1 SIDLGQEGGHTKR
14 RIAHTGDS
22 TGKTIQEKLIDQINQ
37 RNNIQVYEHHIAIDL
52 VNINGQIA
60 GAYVLNEK
68 SDEIINFSAKIT
80 TIATGGV
87 GKVFLFTSNPDSAS
101 GDGIAMA
108 YRAGA
113 TISNMEFIQF
123 HPTIFYHPNFR
134 SFLITEALRGEGAVL
149 LNEQKQTFLDNV
161 HPQKELAPR
170 DIISRAIDL
179 EMKRSGSDYVYLD
192 ISFKDSQFI
201 KNRFPTIYTTLLK
214 YNVDITKQP
223 IPVVPAAHYTI
234 GGIRADIN
242 GKTDIQGLLAIG
254 EVCYTGLHGANRLAS
269 NSLLEGGVMGIEAA
283 KYTEE
288 LIQSGKVKLYSF
300 PPWKV
305 GDAIDS
311 DEKVIVSHNWD
322 ELRRL
327 MWSYVGIVRTT
338 KRLLRA
344 KERIEMLKHEI
355 QDYYWDYKVKSD
367 VIELRNLVQVAELIV
382 NSALFRKESRGAHFT
397 SDFPN
402 TNGIA
407 RETLNQKN
415 LGVFQSEIINPK

>member
-1 SIDLGQEGGHTKR
+1 
-14 RIAHTGDS
+14 
-22 TGKTIQEKLIDQINQ
+22 
-37 RNNIQVYEHHIAIDL
+37 
-52 VNINGQIA
+52 
-60 GAYVLNEK
+60 
-68 SDEIINFSAKIT
+68 
-80 TIATGGV
+80 
-87 GKVFLFTSNPDSAS
+87 
-101 GDGIAMA
+101 
-108 YRAGA
+108 
-113 TISNMEFIQF
+113 
-123 HPTIFYHPNFR
+123 
-134 SFLITEALRGEGAVL
+134 
-149 LNEQKQTFLDNV
+149 
-161 HPQKELAPR
+161 
-170 DIISRAIDL
+170 
-179 EMKRSGSDYVYLD
+179 
-192 ISFKDSQFI
+192 
-201 KNRFPTIYTTLLK
+201 
-214 YNVDITKQP
+214 
-223 IPVVPAAHYTI
+223 
-234 GGIRADIN
+234 
-242 GKTDIQGLLAIG
+242 AIG